1 MVYIIKINDDEQLEF
16 LKRVV
21 NNLHIKMHN
30 NVSGY
35 VEYMDTIDALKIN
48 FDNAS
53 IEKDEIIEI
62 ISDPTRNQIV
72 EKIPKV
78 TKSKKTVKKLE
89 PEITKLPSYCNEH
102 VKYTAQR
109 APRTDCESCWDA
121 YKRLNPT
128 RWAIA
133 HRKFIRTQ
141 NVSE

>member
-53 IEKDEIIEI
+53 IEKDEIIE
-62 ISDPTRNQIV
+62 
-72 EKIPKV
+72 
-78 TKSKKTVKKLE
+78 
-89 PEITKLPSYCNEH
+89 
-102 VKYTAQR
+102 
-109 APRTDCESCWDA
+109 
-121 YKRLNPT
+121 
-128 RWAIA
+128 
-133 HRKFIRTQ
+133 
-141 NVSE
+141 VS